1 MKSTGIIRRIDELGR
16 IVIPKEIRKKLKI
29 YEGENI
35 EIFINNEQ
43 IILQKYS
50 DINNIKDIAQK
61 ITDSIF
67 YVLKDTVIITDN
79 EFVIAA
85 SGKKR
90 KELIGKKI
98 STDLFKNKK
107 NIIDNMK
114 IEGYYKINPI
124 TENGD
129 IKGFIILISS
139 EITKEKEQIINVNTN
154 FLSKYLEE

>member
-85 SGKKR
+85 SGKNR